1 MPLGDSLICGE
12 RDHLTNKNRFG
23 DPLILEQNRK
33 TILMNFR
40 FGLYGID
47 TNFFFFF
54 LVLLFLSKLVFFFL
68 FFEKEYFS

>member
-1 MPLGDSLICGE
+1 MPLGDSLIRGERE

-47 TNFFFFF
+47 TNFFFFGS
-54 LVLLFLSKLVFFFL
+54 LILKQISFFY
-68 FFEKEYFS
+68 FF

>member
-40 FGLYGID
+40 FGLFRID
-47 TNFFFFF
+47 TR
-54 LVLLFLSKLVFFFL
+54 FFL
-68 FFEKEYFS
+68 FPYS